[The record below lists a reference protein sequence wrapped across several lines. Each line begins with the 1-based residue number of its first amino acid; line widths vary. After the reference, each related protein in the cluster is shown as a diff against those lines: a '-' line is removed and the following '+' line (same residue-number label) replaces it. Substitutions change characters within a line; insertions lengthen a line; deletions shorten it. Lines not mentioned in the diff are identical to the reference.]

1 MNRKSLINCLKKD
14 LVFQKILEHLETHFN
29 CHTIILYG
37 SRARGIGITD
47 SSDYDILAIR
57 ETGKNIREANEFEGK
72 FIDAWIYS
80 ESILNEVDSSMMRI
94 KDGLIIKQKRSF
106 GTQLLKKVK
115 EIFEAGPSLIPQREA
130 VLIVSWL
137 QKMYKRSQLEDIEG
151 NFRRHWLLFD
161 CLESYFKLRG
171 LWYFGPKEG
180 FKWLK
185 AHDKKVYLAFE
196 KALDMHASL
205 KDIQNLIEK
214 VINYIR
220 SEKH

>member
-1 MNRKSLINCLKKD
+1 MNRNSLMNCIKQD
-14 LVFQKILEHLETHFN
+14 LIFQKMLRHLEVSFN

-37 SRARGIGITD
+37 SRARGVGVTD

-57 ETGKNIREANEFEGK
+57 ETGENIREANEYDGK

-80 ESILNEVDSSMMRI
+80 ESILNEVDSSLIRI
-94 KDGLIIKQKRSF
+94 KDGLIIKQKRHF
-106 GTQLLKKVK
+106 GTNLLKKVK
-115 EIFEAGPSLIPQREA
+115 EIFDEGPSPIPQWEA

-171 LWYFGPKEG
+171 LWYFGPKES
-180 FKWLK
+180 FKWLITN
-185 AHDKKVYLAFE
+185 DKKVYLAFE
-196 KALDMHASL
+196 KALEMHASL
-205 KDIQNLIEK
+205 EDIQNLVEN
-214 VINYIR
+214 VISY
-220 SEKH
+220 